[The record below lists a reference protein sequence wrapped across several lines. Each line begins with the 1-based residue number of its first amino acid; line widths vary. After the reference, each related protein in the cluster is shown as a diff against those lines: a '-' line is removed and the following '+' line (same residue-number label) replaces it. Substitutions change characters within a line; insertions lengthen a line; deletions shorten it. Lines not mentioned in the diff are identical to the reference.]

1 MSCSSENH
9 SFSFYSL
16 EMQRG
21 GHSST
26 QDPPAM
32 VSRRPP
38 TVICYICGREY
49 GTASI
54 SIHEKQCLA
63 KWKFENDQLPPD
75 VRRPEPK
82 KPQALTEAA
91 IVSKASK
98 SGTYSLDAA
107 NEAAFQ
113 SAQSQYLPCEKCGRT
128 FLPDRISLHQK
139 HCHGYKPLKR
149 IAKT

>member
-16 EMQRG
+16 EMHRD
-21 GHSST
+21 GHGST

-38 TVICYICGREY
+38 TVMCYICGREY

-54 SIHEKQCLA
+54 TIHEKQCLA
-63 KWKFENDQLPPD
+63 KWKFENDQLPPNA
-75 VRRPEPK
+75 RRPEPT
-82 KPQALTEAA
+82 KPQILTEAA
-91 IVSKASK
+91 REIQGSKA
-98 SGTYSLDAA
+98 GNYNLDAA

-113 SAQSQYLPCEKCGRT
+113 AAQSQYIPCQKCGRT
-128 FLPDRISLHQK
+128 FQPESISLHQK
-139 HCHGYKPLKR
+139 HCQGYKALKR
-149 IAKT
+149 SAKT